1 MKNPNIKIVLCTC
14 PNLDLA
20 RHIGTYAIE
29 NQLAACVNLIPKVE
43 SIYSWNNEINRDLEV
58 LTLFKT
64 TEELLDKL
72 ESAILELHS
81 YDLPEIIVLPV
92 EGGSKSYLEWIADS
106 NKISDYPRG

>member
-1 MKNPNIKIVLCTC
+1 MKDSNIKIVLCMF
-14 PNLDLA
+14 PDLDSA
-20 RHIGTYAIE
+20 RHIGTHAIE

-58 LTLFKT
+58 LTIFKT

-92 EGGSKSYLEWIADS
+92 EGGSKSYLEWITNS
-106 NKISDYPRG
+106 TKISDYPRG

>member
-1 MKNPNIKIVLCTC
+1 MKNPIIKIVLCTF
-14 PNLDLA
+14 PDLDLA
-20 RHIGTYAIE
+20 RHIGTHAIE

-58 LTLFKT
+58 LTIFKT

-72 ESAILELHS
+72 ESAILELHP

-92 EGGSKSYLEWIADS
+92 EGGSKSYLEWITDS
-106 NKISDYPRG
+106 TKISDYPRG

>member
-14 PNLDLA
+14 PDLDSA

-29 NQLAACVNLIPKVE
+29 NQLAACVNLITKVE

-58 LTLFKT
+58 LTIFKT

-106 NKISDYPRG
+106 TKISDYPRG

>member
-14 PNLDLA
+14 PDLDLA
-20 RHIGTYAIE
+20 RHIGTHAIK

-43 SIYSWNNEINRDLEV
+43 SIYYWNNEINQDLEV

-64 TEELLDKL
+64 KEELLGKL

-81 YDLPEIIVLPV
+81 YDLPELSLIHI
-92 EGGSKSYLEWIADS
+92 
-106 NKISDYPRG
+106 